1 VEEMRRNNRMTTHG
15 SRPTVEDLIT
25 MKLLQNCPELANEY
39 WTQVEVTDGGE
50 IGRID
55 ILSKHKAGGYIVV
68 EIKSSAD
75 KIDEAIGQVLRYS
88 YLLAKQRGYSSTNLQ
103 KWIVT
108 PSCRPSHVQ
117 ICKQLG
123 IRLVVI

>member
-1 VEEMRRNNRMTTHG
+1 MGKYKSMVTHG
-15 SRPTVEDLIT
+15 SKPTVEDLIT
-25 MKLLQNCPELANEY
+25 MKLLQNYPELANEY
-39 WTQVEVTDGGE
+39 WTQLEVAEGDE

-108 PSCRPSHVQ
+108 PSCYPSHTQ

-123 IRLVVI
+123 ISLVVI